1 MHGYALSSVFGGNT
15 AVSKWEFLTGS
26 SMMYMPASSVA
37 YQQYIREGDNSLVSL
52 KDKGYDTVAM
62 HPYLA
67 NGWNR
72 SKVYEKL
79 GFDKIMFLNDFK
91 QEKVVRSYVSDEE
104 FYETIISQF
113 EKKEKDTP
121 LFVFGISMQNHG
133 GYVNESFENTVKA
146 TNLNREYGDLNQYPS
161 LIHITDEAL
170 PTFINYFKNYD
181 EDTIIVF
188 FGDHQPNLNNEFY
201 DKIAE
206 NIEFDKY
213 KIPFFIWS
221 NFTSEEKN
229 MGLTS
234 INFLSTMMLEE
245 AGITMSPYYKFLAG
259 VQKQIPAIHAYGYFD
274 GNDYHKSNAVEIAN
288 NEVLNDYW
296 LLQYAN
302 VFGDFK
308 GSKLFN

>member
-1 MHGYALSSVFGGNT
+1 MEQIKIDSNV
-15 AVSKWEFLTGS
+15 KK
-26 SMMYMPASSVA
+26 
-37 YQQYIREGDNSLVSL
+37 YQIVDEN
-52 KDKGYDTVAM
+52 DTELGVIQIDTTDFAFFTRVKS
-62 HPYLA
+62 A
-67 NGWNR
+67 EK
-72 SKVYEKL
+72 SIKEKL
-79 GFDKIMFLNDFK
+79 QQFK
-91 QEKVVRSYVSDEE
+91 D
-104 FYETIISQF
+104 II
-113 EKKEKDTP
+113 
-121 LFVFGISMQNHG
+121 
-133 GYVNESFENTVKA
+133 A
-146 TNLNREYGDLNQYPS
+146 
-161 LIHITDEAL
+161 
-170 PTFINYFKNYD
+170 
-181 EDTIIVF
+181 
-188 FGDHQPNLNNEFY
+188 
-201 DKIAE
+201 AE

-245 AGITMSPYYKFLAG
+245 AGITMPPYYKFLAG

-308 GSKLFN
+308 GSNLFN